1 MRIGKAS
8 AVSVLMI
15 AAMGVGTGIAQAN
28 PAPPSVNYQ
37 TTVGPDGR
45 SVHTTLDNGTFRIAS
60 TGNAIDVVDAS
71 GTTLVSLPMAY
82 STHGTAFPIA
92 AAIDDGGRALTLTP
106 DVADVAGTLQNVD
119 ARGDA
124 YQNMIV
130 QWQRGWSNDGG
141 VQAGIGT
148 ALGAVVGC
156 LLAVVAACIPGAVIG
171 GAIGAAIGAAGA
183 NPALG
188 PAAFAFIATF

>member
-8 AVSVLMI
+8 VISVLVI
-15 AAMGVGTGIAQAN
+15 AAMGIGTGIVHAN
-28 PAPPSVNYQ
+28 PASPSVNYQ
-37 TTVGPDGR
+37 TTVGSDGR
-45 SVHTTLDNGTFRIAS
+45 SVHTTLENGTFRIAS
-60 TGNAIDVVDAS
+60 AGNAVDIVNAS

-82 STHGTAFPIA
+82 SVRGSAFPIS

-106 DVADVAGTLQNVD
+106 DAASPIQDID

-141 VQAGIGT
+141 VSAGIGT
-148 ALGAVVGC
+148 AIGAVVGC
-156 LLAVVAACIPGAVIG
+156 LLALIAACIPGAVLG
-171 GAIGAAIGAAGA
+171 GAIGAAVGASSA
-183 NPALG
+183 NPALA

>member
-15 AAMGVGTGIAQAN
+15 AAMGIGTGIAHAN
-28 PAPPSVNYQ
+28 PAPPNVNYQ

-60 TGNAIDVVDAS
+60 AGNAVDIVDAS
-71 GTTLVSLPMAY
+71 GTTLVTLPMAY
-82 STHGTAFPIA
+82 SAGGTAFPLA
-92 AAIDDGGRALTLTP
+92 AAIDDAGRALTLTP
-106 DVADVAGTLQNVD
+106 EVGLQNID

-148 ALGAVVGC
+148 AIGAVVGC
-156 LLAVVAACIPGAVIG
+156 LLAVIAACIPGAVLG

>member
-1 MRIGKAS
+1 
-8 AVSVLMI
+8 
-15 AAMGVGTGIAQAN
+15 MGISTGIVHAD
-28 PAPPSVNYQ
+28 PPSPSVNYQ
-37 TTVGPDGR
+37 TSVGPDGR
-45 SVHTTLDNGTFRIAS
+45 SVHTILDSGTFRLAAA
-60 TGNAIDVVDAS
+60 GGAVDVIDAS

-82 STHGTAFPIA
+82 SVRGTAFPIA
-92 AAIDDGGRALTLTP
+92 ASIDDGGRALTLTP
-106 DVADVAGTLQNVD
+106 EVALQNVD

-148 ALGAVVGC
+148 AIGAVVGC
-156 LLAVVAACIPGAVIG
+156 ILVFFAACIPGAVLG

-188 PAAFAFIATF
+188 PAASAFIATF

>member
-8 AVSVLMI
+8 VVSVLVI
-15 AAMGVGTGIAQAN
+15 AAMGIGTGIVHAN

-37 TTVGPDGR
+37 TTVGTNGR

-60 TGNAIDVVDAS
+60 AGNAVDVVDAS

-82 STHGTAFPIA
+82 SARGAFPLS
-92 AAIDDGGRALTLTP
+92 AAIADGGRALTLTP
-106 DVADVAGTLQNVD
+106 EFALQNID

-141 VQAGIGT
+141 VSAGIGT
-148 ALGAVVGC
+148 AIGAVVGC
-156 LLAVVAACIPGAVIG
+156 LLALIAACIPGAVLG
-171 GAIGAAIGAAGA
+171 GAIGAAIGASGA
-183 NPALG
+183 NPALA